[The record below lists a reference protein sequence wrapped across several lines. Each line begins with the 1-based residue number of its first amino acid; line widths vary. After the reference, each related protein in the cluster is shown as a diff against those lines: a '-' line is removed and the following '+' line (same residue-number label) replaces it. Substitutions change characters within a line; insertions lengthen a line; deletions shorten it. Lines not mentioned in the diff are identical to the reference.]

1 MVSERIFP
9 IGSMQWE
16 RVVFSIWCLSFIAH
30 TAVADPA
37 TPLPQTTC
45 VGWNK
50 VATITTQ
57 GKTEDEGF
65 KGTVTQTLDAR
76 TGRYTAF
83 GDYGMYK
90 VADGFDGKFDWSQ
103 DWSGASHYL
112 NSRAAQSIAITRA
125 WLRRR
130 GWCEPSTAQTE
141 VIPLPDNTDGSAAEN
156 VWRVTPKNGID
167 AILRFD
173 RVSGLL
179 RSSEIRKQ
187 FNVSIEQYDDWKE
200 IGAGVLFPFTQR
212 NGDPDEDGTELTKV
226 TAAQLDA
233 RRRATGVFAKP
244 GQPRDYLIVG
254 GAKSAT
260 VSYEDGGR
268 GRIYVAVFVDDKG
281 PYPFEVDTGGHL
293 ILTPETAAQI
303 HLVPVGNFSNSG
315 GGPGVD
321 HSGVVSTREIRIGSA
336 VIQNQIANVL
346 AISKIG
352 NDRGARPPRAG
363 ILGLEL
369 FERFA
374 VQLDRTA
381 KTMTLTPLERFKGIE
396 GLPTIAIRFTDDSPE
411 AIGTFN
417 GITGDFMLDTGD
429 AAPAIVYG
437 YWAQEHGL
445 SEHLSQGVQWSGVG
459 VGGEFPVRLSRGN
472 FTLGP
477 LSLPAEVVSYT
488 GIGKHGNSSTHTLA
502 GIIGE
507 SSLYRFNMTY
517 DYGHEVVWIDPN
529 PKVPERAYNRA
540 GLELKRDATGMF
552 EITIVAPNSAG
563 AIAGLEVGDR
573 ISSINSQPVS
583 QLAPS
588 DALVIFAG
596 PIGSNIDL
604 LVTPKDGG
612 AARLMPIQLEELLP

>member
-1 MVSERIFP
+1 MACRKSYLPSTIRRP
-9 IGSMQWE
+9 ALLLLCCMTCTASM
-16 RVVFSIWCLSFIAH
+16 SAADIA
-30 TAVADPA
+30 TS
-37 TPLPQTTC
+37 LPQTTC

-50 VATITTQ
+50 VATITTR

-65 KGTVTQTLDAR
+65 NGTFTRTLDTR
-76 TGRYTAF
+76 TGRYRAAS
-83 GDYGMYK
+83 DYGIYK
-90 VADGFDGKFDWSQ
+90 AADGFDGQLDWTQ

-112 NSRAAQSIAITRA
+112 NSRAAQSISVTTA

-130 GWCEPSTAQTE
+130 GWCEPNTGQTE
-141 VIPLPDNTDGSAAEN
+141 VIELPDNTNGKVVET
-156 VWRVTPKNGID
+156 VFRVTPSNGID

-173 RVSGLL
+173 RASGLL

-187 FNVSIEQYDDWKE
+187 FNVSIQRYDDWE
-200 IGAGVLFPFTQR
+200 DIGGGLLFPFTQKS
-212 NGDPDEDGTELTKV
+212 GDPDEDASETTRV
-226 TAAQLDA
+226 TAAKYDA
-233 RRRATGVFAKP
+233 RQRAASEFAKP
-244 GQPRDYLIVG
+244 AQPHDYLILG

-260 VSYEDGGR
+260 VPYEDGGR
-268 GRIYVAVFVDDKG
+268 GRIYVSVLIDAKG
-281 PYPFEVDTGGHL
+281 PFPFEVDTGGHL

-321 HSGVVSTREIRIGSA
+321 HSGVVRTREIRIGSA
-336 VIQNQIANVL
+336 IIQNQIANVL
-346 AISKIG
+346 AISKLG

-381 KTMTLTPLERFKGIE
+381 KTLTLTPLESFQGVARDQ
-396 GLPTIAIRFTDDSPE
+396 TIAIRFTDDAPE
-411 AIGTFN
+411 AVGTFN
-417 GITGDFMLDTGD
+417 GMSGDFMLDTGD
-429 AAPAIVYG
+429 AAPAIIYG

-445 SEHLSQGVQWSGVG
+445 SEPLSQGVQWSSVG
-459 VGGEFPVRLSRGN
+459 VGGEFPIRLSRGD

-477 LSLPAEVVSYT
+477 LSLPHEVVSYT
-488 GIGKHGNSSTHTLA
+488 GIGKHGNSTTHSLA

-507 SSLYRFNMTY
+507 STLYRFNMTY
-517 DYGHEVVWIDPN
+517 DYGHQVVWIDPQ
-529 PKVPERAYNRA
+529 PKVAERAYNRA
-540 GLELKRDATGMF
+540 GLDLKRDAAGMF

-563 AIAGLEVGDR
+563 AIAGLKTGDR
-573 ISSINSQPVS
+573 ISSINSQSVS

-596 PIGSNIDL
+596 AVGSNVDL
-604 LVTPKDGG
+604 QVKPKDGG
-612 AARLMPIQLEELLP
+612 DVRSVRFQLQELLP

>member
-1 MVSERIFP
+1 MAYTKS
-9 IGSMQWE
+9 
-16 RVVFSIWCLSFIAH
+16 CLPSTTQRPALLLLCTTFIANFS
-30 TAVADPA
+30 AADVV
-37 TPLPQTTC
+37 TPLPQATC

-50 VATITTQ
+50 ITTITSR

-65 KGTVTQTLDAR
+65 NGSFTKTLDTR
-76 TGRYTAF
+76 TGRYIVVS
-83 GDYGMYK
+83 DYKMYK
-90 VADGFDGKFDWSQ
+90 VADGFDGQFEWSQ

-112 NSRAAQSIAITRA
+112 NSRAAQSISVTKA

-130 GWCEPSTAQTE
+130 GWCGPNTGQTE
-141 VIPLPDNTDGSAAEN
+141 VIGLGSAAED
-156 VWRVTPKNGID
+156 VWRVTPPNGID

-173 RVSGLL
+173 RASGLL
-179 RSSEIRKQ
+179 RSSEIREQ
-187 FNVSIEQYDDWKE
+187 FNVSIQQYDDWKD

-212 NGDPDEDGTELTKV
+212 NGDPDEDATESTKV
-226 TAAQLDA
+226 TVAKFDA
-233 RRRATGVFAKP
+233 RPRATGVFAKP

-268 GRIYVAVFVDDKG
+268 GRIYVSVLIDAKG
-281 PYPFEVDTGGHL
+281 PFPFEVDTGGHL

-336 VIQNQIANVL
+336 VMQNQIANVL

-381 KTMTLTPLERFKGIE
+381 KTLTLTPLESFQGVARDQ
-396 GLPTIAIRFTDDSPE
+396 TIPIRFTDDSPE
-411 AIGTFN
+411 AVGTFN
-417 GITGDFMLDTGD
+417 GISGDFMLDTGD
-429 AAPAIVYG
+429 AAPAIIYG

-445 SEHLSQGVQWSGVG
+445 SAALSQGVQWSSVG
-459 VGGEFPVRLSRGN
+459 VGGEFPVRLSRGDL
-472 FTLGP
+472 TLGP
-477 LSLPAEVVSYT
+477 LSLPHEVVSYT
-488 GIGKHGNSSTHTLA
+488 GIGKHGDSSTRLLA

-517 DYGHEVVWIDPN
+517 DYGHQVVWIDPE
-529 PKVPERAYNRA
+529 PKVAERAYNRA
-540 GLELKRDATGMF
+540 GLELKRDSTGMF

-563 AIAGLEVGDR
+563 AIAGLKTGDR

-583 QLAPS
+583 QLSPS
-588 DALVIFAG
+588 DALVIFGG
-596 PIGSNIDL
+596 PIGSNVDL
-604 LVTPKDGG
+604 LITPKNGG
-612 AARLMPIQLEELLP
+612 DARSVQLQLKELLP